1 MWRILWNSI
10 LKSVYSDSNN
20 TTLNGDELFQIW
32 KTHYSRTWQ
41 VKVGWVVFAVLR
53 IILVSMDLS
62 WRGLYLMR
70 CHAFEVHIIHQISGV
85 ESSNEN
91 ILRWCLS
98 YCPDNSWVYWL
109 SLYISI
115 ISLLKA
121 LASSWFLFYG
131 YRPLWVKRHEPSKE
145 VTFQKK
151 KIYLDSYVRARLFWS
166 WDRSWIL
173 FKSCK

>member
-1 MWRILWNSI
+1 MGRILWNSI

-20 TTLNGDELFQIW
+20 TTLNGDALFEIW

-53 IILVSMDLS
+53 IILVSMDRS
-62 WRGLYLMR
+62 WRALYLMR
-70 CHAFEVHIIHQISGV
+70 CHAFEVQIVHQISGV
-85 ESSNEN
+85 ESSNEEN

-98 YCPDNSWVYWL
+98 YSPDNSWVYWL

-121 LASSWFLFYG
+121 LPSSWFLFYG
-131 YRPLWVKRHEPSKE
+131 YRPLSCGLKDMSLLRRSPSRKKRF
-145 VTFQKK
+145 T
-151 KIYLDSYVRARLFWS
+151 
-166 WDRSWIL
+166 
-173 FKSCK
+173 